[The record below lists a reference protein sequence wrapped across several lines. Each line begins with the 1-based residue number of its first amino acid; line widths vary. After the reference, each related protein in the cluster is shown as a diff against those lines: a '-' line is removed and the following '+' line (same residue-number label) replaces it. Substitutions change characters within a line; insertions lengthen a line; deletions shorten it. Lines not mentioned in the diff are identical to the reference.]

1 MDADT
6 TKPRRPVPSPEAC
19 MRAWKD
25 LVDLGYEMAL
35 ANLLRL
41 GKTREEAWKIIAGWV
56 DRDNQDRLEAII
68 HAFGGR
74 ASDGE

>member
-1 MDADT
+1 MNADDAKQT
-6 TKPRRPVPSPEAC
+6 RPVPSSDAC
-19 MRAWKD
+19 MRAWRD

-41 GKTREEAWKIIAGWV
+41 GRTRAEAWKIIAGWV
-56 DRDNQDRLEAII
+56 ERDHQDSLEAII

-74 ASDGE
+74 AKSGE